1 MSVGPITSAPL
12 PVSKFEAKEPGGRP
26 GRSKGDI
33 STREISNVEADK
45 IGLKTA
51 VKDVVD
57 RLNTIEDFHDRGI
70 RFSVDEETEK
80 VVIKIVDSNTNE
92 VIRQIPPEEVLNMIR
107 RLDEFQGLLINKRG

>member
-12 PVSKFEAKEPGGRP
+12 PISKFEANEPGGRS
-26 GRSKGDI
+26 GRSQGDI
-33 STREISNVEADK
+33 SAREISNVEADK
-45 IGLKTA
+45 IELKTP
-51 VKDVVD
+51 VKEVVE

-107 RLDEFQGLLINKRG
+107 HLDEFQGLLINKRG